1 MKWIEVDNY
10 EKMSE
15 QAADAIIRLVK
26 EKPDAVLGLA
36 TGGTPAGTYKRLTED
51 FAQNKTSYENIKT
64 VNLDEYVGL
73 EKNSDQS
80 YSYYMDKHLFNHI
93 DINRENVHLP
103 KAETP
108 PYEQDAAGYEQL
120 IEKLGGVDLQIL
132 GIGENGHIGF
142 NEPGTPFTSKTSVVE
157 LEESTREAN
166 ARYFENR
173 DDVPTH
179 AISMGI
185 STIMKS
191 RKIILL
197 ASGSK
202 KAHILYDLFKTDVT
216 EDIPASIL
224 KQHQDVTIIA
234 DSEAL
239 AILKDKEG
247 SVYR

>member
-10 EKMSE
+10 EKMSA

-26 EKPDAVLGLA
+26 EKPDAILGLA
-36 TGGTPAGTYKRLTED
+36 TGGTPAGTYKRLAED
-51 FAQNKTSYENIKT
+51 FKQNKTSYENIKT

-73 EKNSDQS
+73 EANSEQS
-80 YSYYMDKHLFNHI
+80 YSYYMDKHLFDHI
-93 DINRENVHLP
+93 DIKRENVHLP

-108 PYEQDAAGYEQL
+108 PYEQDAAEYEEL
-120 IEKLGGVDLQIL
+120 IDKLGGVDLQIL

-142 NEPGTPFTSKTSVVE
+142 NEPGTSFTSKTSVVE
-157 LEESTREAN
+157 LDESTREAN

-202 KAHILYDLFKTDVT
+202 KAPILYNLFQTEVT

-224 KQHQDVTIIA
+224 KQHPDVTIIA